1 MILII
6 VTTKKEPLTLALALD
21 GLEKELISNDH
32 LDDSEILIVGP
43 DKETENTVR
52 RFREKYKNISYLKDE
67 GRGKPAAL
75 NLAFNWLKNKYPVKS
90 DNIIVLTDGDV
101 YIKDQS
107 LKYLL
112 EPFSAEGGSASGGK
126 NQKVLCQP
134 ALTGQNRVG
143 AVTGHPISPNNR
155 DNIFGYWS
163 HFLTEAAH
171 QMRLHRKNF
180 PCSGYLYAIRQNLI
194 DSIPENSLS
203 DDAVITEI
211 VKNNKYQVVYA
222 PESIVAVKYPDN
234 FKDWLLQKKRS
245 LGGYSQCI
253 KIGERRLKIN
263 RLRNFVQEAM
273 GGFKLFI
280 SYPRNIRE
288 YWWTIMLFL
297 SRIYLWFLILID
309 IKLRKKSFQK
319 IWQRIESTK

>member
-1 MILII
+1 MILTII
-6 VTTKKEPLTLALALD
+6 ATKKEPITLAMALD
-21 GLEKELISNDH
+21 NLEKELIINNHSG
-32 LDDSEILIVGP
+32 DSEILIVGP
-43 DKETENTVR
+43 DEETENIVR
-52 RFREKYKNISYLKDE
+52 RSREKYKNISYLKD
-67 GRGKPAAL
+67 GGLGKPAAL
-75 NLAFNWLKNKYPVKS
+75 NLAFNWLKNKYPTES
-90 DNIIVLTDGDV
+90 SNIIVLTDGDV
-101 YIKDQS
+101 YIKEQS

-126 NQKVLCQP
+126 NQKVLGQP

-143 AVTGHPISPNNR
+143 AVTGHPISLNNR

-203 DDAVITEI
+203 DDAVITEV
-211 VKNNKYQVVYA
+211 VKNNKYRIIYA
-222 PESIVAVKYPDN
+222 SRSMVAVKYPDN

-245 LGGYSQCI
+245 LGGYSQRI
-253 KIGERRLKIN
+253 KIGEHRLKIN
-263 RLRNFVQEAM
+263 RLRNFVQETT

-280 SYPRNIRE
+280 SYPKNIRE
-288 YWWTIMLFL
+288 YWWTIVLFL